1 MTLHLKRCIPDSQR
15 YPSNLYLINNVEDI
29 IIFLNSLLKVHF
41 LQCYCIINR
50 KVTLKVN
57 FKVKK

>member
-29 IIFLNSLLKVHF
+29 IIFLNSLLGPFSSVLLHHKSES
-41 LQCYCIINR
+41 
-50 KVTLKVN
+50 N
-57 FKVKK
+57 FKSKF